1 MLDEDELLSDGSS
14 AVLVGEIV
22 GSLALSSF
30 TFSPFGNDSIDD
42 ADKRKSGDRDAYAH
56 VGSAD
61 VKPRTRGGA
70 TEQRAAAATASGNTR
85 RLRGLRG
92 VAGIVLSCV
101 GFDLV
106 SAGRQNRIGMKY
118 GKTRHCCVACIASC
132 IGIIIDAIVSSSTY
146 VVQLR
151 T

>member
-1 MLDEDELLSDGSS
+1 MLDEEELPS
-14 AVLVGEIV
+14 AVSSVSGEIV
-22 GSLALSSF
+22 DALALSSF
-30 TFSPFGNDSIDD
+30 TFSPFGNDSIGD
-42 ADKRKSGDRDAYAH
+42 ADKRKSGDRDAHIGFVA
-56 VGSAD
+56 G

-106 SAGRQNRIGMKY
+106 SAGRQNRIGMKS
-118 GKTRHCCVACIASC
+118 GKTRHCCFACIASC

>member
-1 MLDEDELLSDGSS
+1 MLDEEEPPSPGSS
-14 AVLVGEIV
+14 VPGEIV
-22 GSLALSSF
+22 DSLTLSSF
-30 TFSPFGNDSIDD
+30 TFSPFGNDSIGD
-42 ADKRKSGDRDAYAH
+42 ADKRKSGDRDAHIGFVA
-56 VGSAD
+56 G

>member
-42 ADKRKSGDRDAYAH
+42 ADKRKSGDRDAR
-56 VGSAD
+56 VGFDAG

-70 TEQRAAAATASGNTR
+70 TEQNATIAANEKTR
-85 RLRGLRG
+85 RLR
-92 VAGIVLSCV
+92 VSGI
-101 GFDLV
+101 DL
-106 SAGRQNRIGMKY
+106 
-118 GKTRHCCVACIASC
+118 
-132 IGIIIDAIVSSSTY
+132 IVPI
-146 VVQLR
+146 
-151 T
+151 

>member
-42 ADKRKSGDRDAYAH
+42 ADKRKSGDRDAR
-56 VGSAD
+56 VGSAG

-70 TEQRAAAATASGNTR
+70 TEQNATVAANIKTW
-85 RLRGLRG
+85 RLR
-92 VAGIVLSCV
+92 VSGIVL
-101 GFDLV
+101 
-106 SAGRQNRIGMKY
+106 
-118 GKTRHCCVACIASC
+118 
-132 IGIIIDAIVSSSTY
+132 IVPI
-146 VVQLR
+146 
-151 T
+151 